1 MESKHKETYIAPEV
15 TVIAVRMESGLLTLS
30 GGRYPE
36 WEEENI

>member
-1 MESKHKETYIAPEV
+1 MESKHKEIYDAPEM
-15 TVIAVRMESGLLTLS
+15 TVIAVRMESSLLQLS